1 MGTRSRSISLLEPL
15 EAVVPAIRAAHQQ
28 YQHYRRSISSI
39 WQYQQY
45 QQYQP
50 YQSAGAAD
58 LPRAKWELLY
68 MMATRKDMRVLLLML
83 SPG

>member
-1 MGTRSRSISLLEPL
+1 MGTFQKY
-15 EAVVPAIRAAHQQ
+15 QQ
-28 YQHYRRSISSI
+28 YQQYRRSISSI

-68 MMATRKDMRVLLLML
+68 MMATRKDMRLLLLML
-83 SPG
+83 SLG